1 MTPDRTPR
9 TVRRRRAGWRL
20 LKRALLVLLGG
31 ALLVAVVV
39 ALMLAWP
46 APEPPDH
53 SLSGDFVIRDVSVV
67 DVEIGTVRP
76 GRDVVVTAG
85 TIESIR
91 PAGAGA
97 APDGA
102 VEIDGRGRFLVP
114 GLWDMHTH
122 SNTFA
127 PQFQHPLFIA
137 HGVTAV
143 REMWG
148 CMSRPDPFFACA
160 EDRQRWNRA
169 LVEGRG
175 VHPRYVGQ
183 SSFQINGGSEVPEG
197 YEAFFRASTPAEA
210 RAMAA
215 WYAEHGVDTLKV
227 YSELSPDAYTAL
239 AAAARE
245 HGISIAGHLPA
256 RVSLEQAIDAGQ
268 RSIEH
273 GRLFAFE
280 CFEGGEAFRSL
291 DRPMAA
297 YNRDL
302 RRRLVDEQEP
312 ARCSALMQRMA
323 ASDTAWAPTLLTLR
337 MEGFADD
344 AAFRD
349 DDRLRYIP
357 WLIRRLMWFPDADRM
372 AASAIDDDGRN
383 VRRELYRLAQRHVG
397 QAHDAGVEILVGTDA
412 MDTYSVPGAGI
423 HDELEAL
430 VEAGLSNAEVLRAA
444 TLGAAEYSGAADRLG
459 TVAPGKAADLLLL
472 DGNPLADIGHT
483 REIRG
488 LFLGGRY
495 FDRDALDALLA
506 FSEARAGSPSQNLKV
521 FWAAIRSPLLRVQ
534 AAD

>member
-1 MTPDRTPR
+1 MPDPEAAPPR
-9 TVRRRRAGWRL
+9 PLRRV
-20 LKRALLVLLGG
+20 LKRTAIAAVLLLLGVLG
-31 ALLVAVVV
+31 LVAI
-39 ALMLAWP
+39 LLAWP
-46 APEPPDH
+46 APDPPDR
-53 SLSGDFVIRDVSVV
+53 SVSGDFVIRDVSVV
-67 DVEIGTVRP
+67 DVETGTVRP
-76 GRDVVVTAG
+76 GRDVMLRAG
-85 TIESIR
+85 TIESISATGTG
-91 PAGAGA
+91 PV
-97 APDGA
+97 PQGA

-122 SNTFA
+122 SNAFA

-169 LVEGRG
+169 LAEGRG

-227 YSELSPDAYTAL
+227 YSELSPAAYAAL
-239 AAAARE
+239 AGAARE
-245 HGISIAGHLPA
+245 HGMSVAGHRPV
-256 RVSLEQAIDAGQ
+256 RVSLEQVIDAGQ

-280 CFEGGEAFRSL
+280 CFEDAEAFRARE
-291 DRPMAA
+291 RPMAA
-297 YNRDL
+297 YDGDL
-302 RRRLVDEQEP
+302 RRRLVDEQDP

-323 ASDTAWAPTLLTLR
+323 ASDTAWTPTLLTLR

-344 AAFRD
+344 ADFRKD
-349 DDRLRYIP
+349 AGLRYVP
-357 WLIRRLMWFPDADRM
+357 WLVRRLMWFPDADRM
-372 AASAIDDDGRN
+372 AASAVGNDGRN
-383 VRRELYRLAQRHVG
+383 VRRELYRLAQRHVV
-397 QAHDAGVEILVGTDA
+397 QANDAGVDILVGTDA
-412 MDTYSVPGAGI
+412 MDTYSVPGAGL

-430 VEAGLSNAEVLRAA
+430 VEAGLTNAEVLRAA

-459 TVAPGKAADLLLL
+459 TVASGRTADLLLL
-472 DGNPLADIGHT
+472 DANPLEDIGHT
-483 REIRG
+483 REIAG
-488 LFLGGRY
+488 VFLAGRY

-506 FSEARAGSPSQNLKV
+506 FSEARAGSPSQNLKI
-521 FWAAIRSPLLRVQ
+521 FFAAIRSPLLRVQ
-534 AAD
+534 MAD